1 MIKASISNAS
11 MEISN
16 KQEGIMK
23 VIFVLLFLLSL
34 SFSPVQASS
43 NLYGP
48 AIDGQKS
55 IKIIFDVNVGEPEK
69 LLFRMRLIDQTY
81 SELQEAGITPVFVIA
96 FRGEA
101 SRFITRG
108 SLYLPEEDR
117 PYKQKMREW
126 LKRFKEKGFTM
137 QQCTKATDL
146 LLIDIKD
153 LVSFVKPIRNGYISL
168 AGYQSQGYSLI
179 PMD

>member
-1 MIKASISNAS
+1 
-11 MEISN
+11 
-16 KQEGIMK
+16 MK
-23 VIFVLLFLLSL
+23 VIFVLLVLALLS
-34 SFSPVQASS
+34 FKPVQASS
-43 NLYGP
+43 YLHGS
-48 AIDGQKS
+48 ALDGQKT
-55 IKIIFDVNVGEPEK
+55 IKIVFDVNVGEPEK
-69 LLFRMRLIDQTY
+69 LLLRMQLIDQTY
-81 SELQEAGITPVFVIA
+81 SELQEAGVTPVFVVA

-108 SLYLPEEDR
+108 TLYLPDVYL

-137 QQCTKATDL
+137 QQCIKAADL
-146 LLIDIKD
+146 HMIDIKD
-153 LVSFVKPIRNGYISL
+153 LVSFVVPVRNGYISL